1 MRRQQL
7 AVTAVAV
14 SSALMLAGCTGG
26 DSGQES
32 GTLTI
37 WTIEDVADRVT
48 AQEAMYARFTEQT
61 GIEIEFVP
69 VSEDQL
75 TTVLTSAAASDDL
88 PDAIGAIDLTSVY
101 NFNNDGLL
109 DTDAAAAVIDAL
121 GADTFSQRALEL
133 VTSEGEPLAVPSD
146 GWAQLLYYRADL
158 FEAAGL
164 EPPTT
169 FDQIE
174 AAAAALDSDS
184 LAGITLATAPGDTF
198 TQQTFEHFA
207 LANGCELVS
216 DDGEVTI
223 DTPECVGAL
232 EFVRDLAA
240 NYSVAGNQDVDTTRA
255 TYFAGGAAMV
265 VWSSFLLDE
274 LAGLRNDALPT
285 CPECEADPG
294 FLAANTGVV
303 SAIQGPDAE
312 EPASFG
318 AITSWVILD
327 GASPDTT
334 GFVEWMMSESY
345 VDWLGIAPEGK
356 VPTRFGTAD
365 NPTEYSDAWNALEAG
380 VDTKAALSSIYPA
393 EVLEAVVEAPNGFSM
408 WGIPQGQG
416 PLAGAV
422 AGQLVFPRIIS
433 DMLNSDLSPQDAA
446 ERGQDE
452 VVTIQEDLGF

>member
-216 DDGEVTI
+216 DDGEVAI

-232 EFVRDLAA
+232 EFGRDLAA